1 MGVDVL
7 NVYDLRDKS
16 GTTLLSLGVHRLTG
30 PHTAEMHSHHELELS
45 WVRSGHGVYHI
56 GDRQYDVAPG
66 DVFLLNNT
74 ESHGLFLPESGKL
87 DQLVI
92 HFRPSFIWNSLS
104 NDIDYNFLLKR
115 SVTSC

>member
-74 ESHGLFLPESGKL
+74 ESHGLFLPEVPRHPFLPGFWKMF
-87 DQLVI
+87 QHI
-92 HFRPSFIWNSLS
+92 LS
-104 NDIDYNFLLKR
+104 VLPD
-115 SVTSC
+115 

>member
-45 WVRSGHGVYHI
+45 WVRS
-56 GDRQYDVAPG
+56 
-66 DVFLLNNT
+66 
-74 ESHGLFLPESGKL
+74 
-87 DQLVI
+87 
-92 HFRPSFIWNSLS
+92 
-104 NDIDYNFLLKR
+104 
-115 SVTSC
+115 